1 MSSTATSPTTAKE
14 MRKVV
19 AGSVFGTAMETY
31 DLYLYGTA
39 AALIFGHLFFTA
51 ADPVAATLLSLST
64 FAVSFIA
71 RPVGAIVF
79 GHFGDRIGRKKML
92 FVTLLVMGIST
103 ALIGFLPTFDQ
114 IGVAAP
120 LMLTILRFLQG
131 FGYGGEYS
139 GAVLMLAEHAP
150 AEKRG
155 FYAGL
160 NNVGP
165 VIGFITSTL
174 IFIGVSASM
183 SEEAFLAWGWR
194 IPFLFSF
201 LLVAIGVYVRA
212 KVSESP
218 IFKQSQKAA
227 ATTAKK
233 KIPLV
238 SVLTKYPREVLL
250 ATGANI
256 AQFATFY
263 LASTWALNYGTTT
276 LGLERTTLLTAVM
289 IAVGTNAI
297 SIPVASALSD
307 RIGRKRV
314 LIIGTVA
321 TIVWAFPFFALFNTA
336 SYGLIV
342 LAFVGL
348 MVSYSFVYGPIAAFT
363 SELFGTSVRFTGSA
377 LSYNLGGILGAAFA
391 PLIATLLFTE
401 FQSSVPISL
410 YIIGVSLISLLCI
423 ALARETTKVDLTE
436 DRAAATSQREP
447 AKSSL
452 K

>member
-1 MSSTATSPTTAKE
+1 MSTVNTTPTSAKE

-64 FAVSFIA
+64 FAVSFVA

-103 ALIGFLPTFDQ
+103 ALIGFLPTFEQ

-120 LMLTILRFLQG
+120 LLLTILRFLQG

-165 VIGFITSTL
+165 VIGFLSSTL
-174 IFIGVSASM
+174 VFIGVSASM
-183 SEEAFLAWGWR
+183 SEEAFLSWGWR

-201 LLVAIGVYVRA
+201 ILVAIGVYVRA

-218 IFKQSQKAA
+218 IFKQAQQQSKAA
-227 ATTAKK
+227 STKK

-238 SVLTKYPREVLL
+238 AVFKKYPREVVL

-314 LIIGTVA
+314 LIIGTIA
-321 TIVWAFPFFALFNTA
+321 TALWAFPFFALFNTA
-336 SYGLIV
+336 EYGLIV
-342 LAFVGL
+342 LAFIGL

-401 FQSSVPISL
+401 FQSSTPIAL
-410 YIIGVSLISLLCI
+410 YIIGVSIVSLICI
-423 ALARETTKVDLTE
+423 SLARETTKVDLTE
-436 DRAAATSQREP
+436 DRAAEP
-447 AKSSL
+447 AL
-452 K
+452 AETVR